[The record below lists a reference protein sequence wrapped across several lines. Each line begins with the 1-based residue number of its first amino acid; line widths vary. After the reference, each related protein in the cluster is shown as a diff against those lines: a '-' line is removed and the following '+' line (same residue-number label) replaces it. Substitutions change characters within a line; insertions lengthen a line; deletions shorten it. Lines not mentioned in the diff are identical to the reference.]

1 MKTAV
6 IIRTGNQTGNRYFR
20 FFSYSFSS
28 SFANVVRSYLLG
40 FRFFEVLDRKVFI
53 SLRHFTERIAVLH
66 TKVSFL
72 CDCSQEDRF
81 SVLAVLHRKGDFRS
95 FGGFSSILILFT
107 ALLAL
112 FGNALVHWPAV
123 TALQLFTQRT
133 DQMKLMC
140 IEGPLAINFP

>member
-1 MKTAV
+1 M
-6 IIRTGNQTGNRYFR
+6 F
-20 FFSYSFSS
+20 
-28 SFANVVRSYLLG
+28 G

-95 FGGFSSILILFT
+95 FGDLNSFYGSFGSFRKCFSPLARCYSST
-107 ALLAL
+107 ALHAE
-112 FGNALVHWPAV
+112 
-123 TALQLFTQRT
+123 
-133 DQMKLMC
+133 K
-140 IEGPLAINFP
+140 